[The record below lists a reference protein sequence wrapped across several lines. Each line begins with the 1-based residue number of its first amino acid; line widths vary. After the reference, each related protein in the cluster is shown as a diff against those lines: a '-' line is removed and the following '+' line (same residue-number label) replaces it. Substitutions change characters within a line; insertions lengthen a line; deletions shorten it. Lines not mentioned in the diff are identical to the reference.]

1 MHVPEETVWLQTRC
15 FAPLPPRNFLLLLH
29 LPVQKNRTQLAE
41 VSPEDIKE
49 FNTITAQK
57 QVIKMGLSKYKE

>member
-1 MHVPEETVWLQTRC
+1 MHVPKETVRLQTRR
-15 FAPLPPRNFLLLLH
+15 FAPLPLRNFLLLLH
-29 LPVQKNRTQLAE
+29 LPVQKNRTQPVE

-49 FNTITAQK
+49 FNKITAQK